1 MKLRPY
7 QEQAVN
13 AVREK
18 LSHDRCAL
26 VATCVGSGKSLI
38 IAETA
43 KEFKRAVIVQP
54 AQELVLQNYRKLVDS
69 GLDCTMIDGAHKG
82 DWNADYIFTTPQ
94 TLSRNLDK
102 LQEPDV
108 VFADECFTPETLI
121 TTNNGDVPIKDIK
134 VGDTVL
140 CATGWA
146 TVEKTIQKQ
155 TKKLITIE
163 VENGKK
169 ICGTPNHPILSE
181 HGWIRLDQVERGTR
195 IISIQDM
202 PAVWERVPPKHLELH
217 KDRKRFCRKT
227 VLFTCLLNEVLS
239 GPRIPAIACRIYK
252 AWWKRYIH
260 KTPNINVTNAWR
272 RLGFGIASVYTQT
285 RPWLSQLLQIRCRKS
300 KIKNRDRSGWMHNAT
315 KTRAC
320 GQKGLTVVRVGVENI
335 PHNEQRSRGTVYNL
349 QVSKH
354 PSYFANGFLVHNCQY
369 GYIGKMWNAIRGKWN
384 HCKLVGLTATPRY
397 YKQSV
402 VYSAGWMWSVT
413 TCCSIAEDI
422 FGAPVIDID
431 RETLRK
437 MGYGRDIKMV
447 EVRNIPR
454 VNDSHVQNL
463 SVYFD
468 LVNKHLIELF
478 ALLKSVPNAL
488 IYCDSIAHAELLN
501 RQTHNKVRLLFGTT
515 PKKERAKLIE
525 DFLNGEVK
533 YIATVGCGKIGLD
546 LPNLSSIIILT
557 NVSNP
562 DLLEQMVGRL
572 NRGTCDKTCYYN
584 SNINISKPVVG
595 ESNWVRVKKLGGHK

>member
-18 LSHDRCAL
+18 LAKDRCAL

-69 GLDCTMIDGAHKG
+69 GLDCTMIDGTHKG

-102 LQEPDV
+102 LAEPDV
-108 VFADECFTPETLI
+108 VFADE
-121 TTNNGDVPIKDIK
+121 V
-134 VGDTVL
+134 
-140 CATGWA
+140 
-146 TVEKTIQKQ
+146 
-155 TKKLITIE
+155 
-163 VENGKK
+163 
-169 ICGTPNHPILSE
+169 
-181 HGWIRLDQVERGTR
+181 
-195 IISIQDM
+195 
-202 PAVWERVPPKHLELH
+202 
-217 KDRKRFCRKT
+217 
-227 VLFTCLLNEVLS
+227 
-239 GPRIPAIACRIYK
+239 
-252 AWWKRYIH
+252 
-260 KTPNINVTNAWR
+260 
-272 RLGFGIASVYTQT
+272 
-285 RPWLSQLLQIRCRKS
+285 
-300 KIKNRDRSGWMHNAT
+300 
-315 KTRAC
+315 
-320 GQKGLTVVRVGVENI
+320 
-335 PHNEQRSRGTVYNL
+335 
-349 QVSKH
+349 
-354 PSYFANGFLVHNCQY
+354 QY

-533 YIATVGCGKIGLD
+533 YIATVGCGKVGLD